1 MCNEVTHR
9 VEVEVA
15 LSIVREFNILA
26 TSEKIAKAVA
36 EDHMWREINAGLST
50 RTDIQL
56 DLSDVSSETTSRII
70 EPTKEENRY
79 LELDKAQ
86 QSFIDRLVNE
96 LASSPNED
104 GQWQIGRETYRL
116 YRDGS
121 LVSHTYC
128 GKEKA

>member
-70 EPTKEENRY
+70 EPTKDENRY

-96 LASSPNED
+96 IASSPNED
-104 GQWQIGRETYRL
+104 VQWQIGRETYRL
-116 YRDGS
+116 CRDGS